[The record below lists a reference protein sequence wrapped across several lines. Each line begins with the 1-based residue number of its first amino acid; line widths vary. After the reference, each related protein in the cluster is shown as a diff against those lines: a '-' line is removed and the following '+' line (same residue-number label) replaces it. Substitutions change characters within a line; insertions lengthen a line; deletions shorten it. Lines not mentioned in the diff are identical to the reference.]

1 MSDFFLSNL
10 NNSIVQSVFLTALT
24 LRKSVEIKLNFS
36 AFLTNLLKAFGGLS
50 HGLLITKLNSCGFG
64 LEAWRLVQDYLS
76 NRKQRIKV
84 DSTFSSSEEI
94 LFRVSILGRLLFI
107 IYLRDLLFVMNNTD
121 FFIYGDVNTPYIIRK
136 YMEDVIQRLK
146 KSKDLFEWFPDNK

>member
-1 MSDFFLSNL
+1 ME
-10 NNSIVQSVFLTALT
+10 AL
-24 LRKSVEIKLNFS
+24 
-36 AFLTNLLKAFGGLS
+36 
-50 HGLLITKLNSCGFG
+50 
-64 LEAWRLVQDYLS
+64 RLVQDYLS

-146 KSKDLFEWFPDNK
+146 RSKDLFEWFPDNK

>member
-50 HGLLITKLNSCGFG
+50 HGLLIIKFMWVWFG
-64 LEAWRLVQDYLS
+64 SMKISARLSV
-76 NRKQRIKV
+76 
-84 DSTFSSSEEI
+84 
-94 LFRVSILGRLLFI
+94 
-107 IYLRDLLFVMNNTD
+107 
-121 FFIYGDVNTPYIIRK
+121 
-136 YMEDVIQRLK
+136 
-146 KSKDLFEWFPDNK
+146 KSQAKD